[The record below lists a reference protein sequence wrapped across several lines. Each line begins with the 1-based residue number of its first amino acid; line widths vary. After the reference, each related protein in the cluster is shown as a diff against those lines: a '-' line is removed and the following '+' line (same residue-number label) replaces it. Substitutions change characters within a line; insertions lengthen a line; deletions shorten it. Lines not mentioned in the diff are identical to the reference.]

1 MDDNYQTYVNR
12 VLRLPLPET
21 YKSQLQNIQ
30 ESPKFQ
36 LQEVGG
42 ERQAVAFPGYTIVT
56 PPGGEETENQAF
68 YANLQALQAQLQQQ
82 LDPNLFVP
90 LPPDSFHLT
99 VADLIWDHAYRD
111 AAKNPEFEQQLCDR
125 MAQSFQQYQRMHP
138 QSHPVRLQAVGLI
151 VMPRAIGVGL
161 VPKEE
166 VAYEQLLQ
174 LRRAIYQ
181 NPGLM
186 ALGIEQQ
193 YHFTAHVT
201 LGYFGSIPPE
211 LDRDR
216 LSEQFTQLN
225 QQWITGV
232 PQEMWA
238 YRAELRK
245 FDNMTRYYREPDW
258 PSLEI

>member
-1 MDDNYQTYVNR
+1 LDDNYQTYVNR

-21 YKSQLQNIQ
+21 YQSQLQNIQ

-42 ERQAVAFPGYTIVT
+42 ERQAVAFPGYTVVT
-56 PPGGEETENQAF
+56 PQAGEEAENQAF
-68 YANLQALQAQLQQQ
+68 YANLKALQGQLQQQ

-90 LPPDSFHLT
+90 VPPDSFHLT

-111 AAKNPEFEQQLCDR
+111 AAQNPEFEQQLRDR
-125 MAQSFQQYQRMHP
+125 MAQSFQQYRRMQP
-138 QSHPVRLQAVGLI
+138 QPHPVRLQAVGLI

-166 VAYEQLLQ
+166 SAYEQLIQ

-181 NPGLM
+181 NLDLM

-193 YHFTAHVT
+193 YHFTGHVT

-216 LSEQFTQLN
+216 LSELFSSLN
-225 QQWITGV
+225 QQWITEK

-245 FDNMTRYYREPDW
+245 FDDMTRYYRESDW
-258 PSLEI
+258 PAIEI